1 MGENYTWGHEKVI
14 KMAPESQ
21 VNRVFMSQ
29 QLLEFACINLPVGML
44 INKLTKA
51 CINEGGELSYLVLVG
66 PPLSALPNIAG
77 IFCPRKASRPNELFF
92 RLDRSYSPQN
102 VLCLDSVSV
111 AEKATGERRRPST
124 SWR

>member
-29 QLLEFACINLPVGML
+29 QLLEFVCINLPVGML

-66 PPLSALPNIAG
+66 PPLISPSKHRWHFLPS
-77 IFCPRKASRPNELFF
+77 KS
-92 RLDRSYSPQN
+92 
-102 VLCLDSVSV
+102 
-111 AEKATGERRRPST
+111 K
-124 SWR
+124 